1 MNIKKIL
8 LILIIIVGLSG
19 CTEINNM
26 NYGEVLNTLQIKPKK
41 TNTFRKG
48 FQFYTP
54 KGLQKVDASNNYVIF
69 SSGNRE
75 DVFYYLY
82 VDLVSYSKKKEL
94 DYQKNTK
101 AIYSENISY
110 DNKLGYVE
118 INLWENNKYLI
129 EIMYNYAKIEV
140 MVDEAFINKALIN
153 SINILKS
160 IKYNDE
166 IIDGMLKDDNFNYT
180 EEVFDMFKDITN
192 DNLEPSNDMESTT
205 IYDEIKDTDFLN

>member
-8 LILIIIVGLSG
+8 LILIIILGLSG
-19 CTEINNM
+19 CVNINDM
-26 NYGEVLNTLQIKPKK
+26 SYDDALNTLQNSPKR
-41 TNTFRKG
+41 TNTYRKG

-54 KGLQKVDASNNYVIF
+54 KGLQQVDASNNYVIL
-69 SSGNRE
+69 SGNRE
-75 DVFYYLY
+75 NEYYLY

-94 DYQKNTK
+94 NYQKNSK
-101 AIYSENISY
+101 AIYSEIISY
-110 DNKLGYVE
+110 DNKKGYIE

-140 MVDEAFINKALIN
+140 MVDDALINKAMIN

-166 IIDGMLKDDNFNYT
+166 IIDEMLKDDNFNYT
-180 EEVFDMFKDITN
+180 EEVFDMFKDVYN
-192 DNLEPSNDMESTT
+192 DKLEQNNDTESTT